1 MTMTDTVWN
10 QSRYD
15 SGLYDCKVERTGDHG
30 RLTVT
35 LTGLVPH
42 LLHSEPVKCD
52 RADTD
57 KWRTRCAAVISN
69 PDLRT
74 IEPTR

>member
-1 MTMTDTVWN
+1 MTDVVWE
-10 QSRYD
+10 QTRYD
-15 SGLYDCKVERTGDHG
+15 SGLYRCRVIRDGDHG

-35 LTGLVPH
+35 LLGQIDH
-42 LLHSEPVKCD
+42 LLHEETVPCD

-69 PDLRT
+69 PDLRC
-74 IEPTR
+74 IEHHHA

>member
-1 MTMTDTVWN
+1 MTMTDTVWA
-10 QSRYD
+10 QTRYD
-15 SGLYDCKVERTGDHG
+15 SGLYDCKVVRDGDHG
-30 RLTVT
+30 RLTVH
-35 LTGLVPH
+35 LLGLVDH
-42 LLHSEPVKCD
+42 LLHSETVKCD

-57 KWRTRCAAVISN
+57 KWRTRAAAVISN